1 MQAQDFLVELGTEE
15 LPPKALKKLAEAF
28 LAGVEGGLKDAG
40 LGYAKARYYAAPRRL
55 AVLVEALATQ
65 QPDRTTQLDGPPVQA
80 AFDADGNPTKAAEG
94 FARKCGVSL
103 DEIDQSGPKLR
114 FVQNIP
120 GQPATDL
127 LPGIVDAALAA
138 LPIPKRMR
146 WGARKTEFVRPTQWL
161 VMLLGDQVVPCEI
174 LSQRAGNL
182 SRGHRFHHPDQVTIA
197 SPAAYAE
204 TLRSAHVIADFA
216 ERREIIKSR
225 VDTLAAEQ
233 QGTAIVPADLLDEV
247 TALVEWPVA
256 ISGSIDERFMNMP
269 PEVLITTIESHQRY
283 FPVRDAAGGLLPRFV
298 TVANVES
305 LDMSQVIAG
314 NERVVRPRLDDA
326 LFFWNKD
333 RKQPLADY
341 VQRLDDVTFQK
352 GLGSYADKTKRL
364 EALAS
369 SLADSLGADAQQAR
383 RAATLSK
390 ADLVTDMVF
399 EFTELE
405 GLVGGYYARESGEP
419 EAVAA
424 AIAEHYQPRGPSDA
438 IPATPIGR
446 ALALADKFDTLAGQF
461 ALGNR
466 PSGDRDPLGLRRA
479 ALGVLR
485 ILLEARISLDL
496 LTASQAAIAAQP
508 APVKD
513 DDTANALLGFFQD
526 RLRGLL
532 AEQGVSPDVFEAVA
546 ALELTDPL
554 DIQARC
560 QAVLAFRPTPAAASL
575 AAAHK
580 RVRNILKKSPPDAGN
595 IDPALFD
602 ADAERAMLDTL
613 DGLGEAVASQVA
625 AGDYAQALERLAS
638 LQAPV
643 DQVFEDVMVMADDD
657 AVRRNRL
664 RLLARLDVLLRQ
676 VADFSHLSG

>member
-1 MQAQDFLVELGTEE
+1 MTSDLLFELGCEE
-15 LPPKALKKLAEAF
+15 LPPGSLQTMAAE
-28 LAGVEGGLKDAG
+28 LGQRLTNGLRELGIDQGDARVF
-40 LGYAKARYYAAPRRL
+40 ATPRRL
-55 AVLVEALATQ
+55 AVLIRDVAER
-65 QPDRTTQLDGPPVQA
+65 QPDRDIERRGPATRAP
-80 AFDADGNPTKAAEG
+80 DKAVAG
-94 FARKCGVSL
+94 FARSCGVAVDALETL
-103 DEIDQSGPKLR
+103 DTDKGPYYLYR
-114 FVQNIP
+114 GRET
-120 GQPATDL
+120 GQPLAEILPPLITDSVRKL
-127 LPGIVDAALAA
+127 TT
-138 LPIPKRMR
+138 PKRMR
-146 WGARKTEFVRPTQWL
+146 WGNLDESFLRPVQWL
-161 VMLLGDQVVPCEI
+161 VCLHGETVIPVELFGLC
-174 LSQRAGNL
+174 AGRL
-182 SRGHRFHHPDQVTIA
+182 THAHRFHAPEPVALAAAGDYEMTLFDHQVIASFEERRKIVTQQVTR
-197 SPAAYAE
+197 
-204 TLRSAHVIADFA
+204 TA
-216 ERREIIKSR
+216 ER
-225 VDTLAAEQ
+225 TGGAAQLDAEL
-233 QGTAIVPADLLDEV
+233 VDEV

-369 SLADSLGADAQQAR
+369 SLADSLGDDAQQAR

-508 APVKD
+508 APVED

-643 DQVFEDVMVMADDD
+643 DQFFEDVMVMADDD